1 MLRAR
6 DLPRGGVP
14 SARRNKDPA
23 VGHTA
28 RVLYAHTLTHNMG
41 ALAEAGEAHDI
52 CDVEA
57 GLLLN
62 LYKIAQYELAVDKWD
77 NRAEV
82 ILN

>member
-1 MLRAR
+1 
-6 DLPRGGVP
+6 
-14 SARRNKDPA
+14 
-23 VGHTA
+23 
-28 RVLYAHTLTHNMG
+28 MG

>member
-1 MLRAR
+1 
-6 DLPRGGVP
+6 
-14 SARRNKDPA
+14 
-23 VGHTA
+23 
-28 RVLYAHTLTHNMG
+28 MG
-41 ALAEAGEAHDI
+41 ALAEATEALDI

-62 LYKIAQYELAVDKWD
+62 LYKIAQYELTVNKWD